1 MADDATLPEIDL
13 SDGFSPASETDWLAL
28 VDSTLKGRDF
38 HKALVSPT
46 YDGVEI
52 QPLYTS
58 LTGDEVTVPA
68 RQGPWDIRT
77 LVTHPDPERA
87 SAEIDEHRRCGAT
100 SHLVRLASAPG
111 RLDGLAIRD
120 AGDAQRFVIGDDIC
134 VEAGQLAPVQLVLL
148 DQEAGRQQARLQSFR
163 VDPAGLL
170 ARTGELHWDPVTFM
184 KNMRPGAQNIDFIN
198 LVADGAPYEE
208 AGASNVQEL
217 AAALS
222 TAVYYLRLGA
232 ESGMDIQQAA
242 DAVRLR
248 LTVSADLFLSIA
260 KLRAGLQM
268 WERVLGACGA
278 TASPPTIEAIS
289 ASGMYTIRDAWVN
302 MLRGT
307 AAGMAGAIGG
317 AMQVTVLPY
326 SWATG
331 GQATS
336 FAQAMARNIQ
346 VILNE
351 ESHLGAVC
359 DPAAGSF
366 AIESLTADLAAR
378 AWARFQEIESGG
390 GIVAALTSGR
400 LREAIGTTVAAKAA
414 DAAKRRLP
422 VTGVSEFPQLD
433 EIPAETAEIG
443 DIMPIADGQPARGLD
458 AASAYADIAAA
469 LDGGEALG
477 AIAAALRPADAL
489 HAEPLPRFRPAQAFE
504 DMRDAA
510 DAIAARTGN
519 RPAVFGAFIGPLAD
533 FTARATFARNLF
545 AAGGI
550 GVSDGPAD
558 ATDDAIV
565 SAFRASGAAEAVLC
579 SSDEIYADRAAGLAS
594 ALKAAGAGKI
604 WLAGR
609 GGEKEADYAAAGI
622 DGYIYAGCDVAA
634 FLAGLHGRLEGERA

>member
-13 SDGFSPASETDWLAL
+13 SEGFSPASEADWLAL
-28 VDSTLKGRDF
+28 VESALKGRDF
-38 HKALVSPT
+38 SKALVSST

-58 LTGDEVTVPA
+58 LSGAEATVPA

-87 SAEIDEHRRCGAT
+87 TAEIDDHRRCGAT
-100 SHLVRLASAPG
+100 SHLVRLASAAG

-134 VEAGQLAPVQLVLL
+134 VEAGQLAPAQLVLL

-163 VDPAGLL
+163 VDPVGLL
-170 ARTGELHWDPVTFM
+170 ARTGTLHWTPDNFI
-184 KNMRPGAQNIDFIN
+184 KNVSTGVQNIDFIN

-217 AAALS
+217 AAVLA
-222 TAVYYLRLGA
+222 TAVHYLRLGT
-232 ESGMDIQQAA
+232 ENGLDIQQAA

-289 ASGMYTIRDAWVN
+289 ASGMYTVRDPWVN

-331 GQATS
+331 GQATA

-359 DPAAGSF
+359 DPAAGSY
-366 AIESLTADLAAR
+366 AIESLTAELATR
-378 AWARFQEIESGG
+378 AWALFQQIEGDG
-390 GIVAALTSGR
+390 GIMAVLTSGK
-400 LREAIGTTVAAKAA
+400 LREVIGATIAAKTT

-433 EIPAETAEIG
+433 EAPAETADIS

-458 AASAYADIAAA
+458 AASTYADIASA
-469 LDGGEALG
+469 LDEGEALG
-477 AIAAALRPADAL
+477 AIAAALRPAEVV

-510 DAIAARTGN
+510 DAFAARAGD

-550 GVSDGPAD
+550 AVSDGPPD

-565 SAFRASGAAEAVLC
+565 AAFRASGAAEAVLC
-579 SSDEIYADRAAGLAS
+579 SSDDIYAERAAGLAS
-594 ALKAAGAGKI
+594 ALKAGGAVRV